1 MSVRSVVAASAAL
14 PLRLTVAGAALL
26 AVMIAPQPW
35 LRAVAALVVLGLAW
49 ADPEPWTYLAAFCIP
64 FSSVV
69 VQTGRLRFSP
79 ADVAVWGAFAGWCG
93 VALRQGVFAPGAR
106 RWSSADM
113 GVLLLFAASAFSL
126 LVARDLIA
134 GLDAF
139 RLLVLQPALLYAV
152 IRFGRWP
159 DAGVDRIADAFVA
172 GGAALAL
179 AGLWNYSV
187 AGYVEQAGGVNRLLV
202 PFYDSPNH
210 ISLYLGRTAAT
221 AFCVAAFAQ
230 TMNRRWLH
238 AAAFGVMALAFFL
251 TFSRAGLLLGLPAAA
266 ALIVVAILRSTGEQR
281 VVRPFWQSP
290 LSASLRDRRLLVALG
305 VLAVIVV
312 ALMALTTPRYV
323 SLMRADDVTAG
334 SRLLI
339 WRGAARMI
347 ADNPAL
353 GVGIGNFFARYPQ
366 YMLPEGWREP
376 LLYHA
381 HNAALDFWSMLGI
394 GGLATLIWLEVAF
407 WRTVVRLRRPKLS
420 PDMRALVIGLAA
432 GMAYALAH
440 GLVDTLYFLPD
451 LALAFMLALG
461 MVGTL
466 DLAPGRAADAP

>member
-1 MSVRSVVAASAAL
+1 
-14 PLRLTVAGAALL
+14 
-26 AVMIAPQPW
+26 
-35 LRAVAALVVLGLAW
+35 
-49 ADPEPWTYLAAFCIP
+49 
-64 FSSVV
+64 
-69 VQTGRLRFSP
+69 
-79 ADVAVWGAFAGWCG
+79 
-93 VALRQGVFAPGAR
+93 
-106 RWSSADM
+106 
-113 GVLLLFAASAFSL
+113 
-126 LVARDLIA
+126 
-134 GLDAF
+134 
-139 RLLVLQPALLYAV
+139 
-152 IRFGRWP
+152 
-159 DAGVDRIADAFVA
+159 
-172 GGAALAL
+172 
-179 AGLWNYSV
+179 
-187 AGYVEQAGGVNRLLV
+187 
-202 PFYDSPNH
+202 
-210 ISLYLGRTAAT
+210 
-221 AFCVAAFAQ
+221 
-230 TMNRRWLH
+230 
-238 AAAFGVMALAFFL
+238 
-251 TFSRAGLLLGLPAAA
+251 
-266 ALIVVAILRSTGEQR
+266 
-281 VVRPFWQSP
+281 
-290 LSASLRDRRLLVALG
+290 
-305 VLAVIVV
+305 
-312 ALMALTTPRYV
+312 
-323 SLMRADDVTAG
+323 MRADDVTAG